1 MMVFHSAPQRAPW
14 LYMLR
19 LAQKDLG
26 VGSMS
31 QSWLGH
37 WGHEW
42 LPNWHLACGGS
53 IATWLRGVPQHPGMG
68 WRIHPEL
75 GWWVS
80 NHQPSSTI
88 INHPQLCRCLSPTFN
103 SPGLV
108 VGNRGERRHPP
119 EASTMLTS
127 CLGASSRLTPLELDA
142 NLQASASWGVRA
154 RAAVP
159 PWHWCY
165 WYFLTCW
172 SCRKNGRQMEEDVP
186 AENAG
191 FPMSLHGC
199 FMLFPDVSSRVRLCR
214 KWLIQVEFQPWS
226 SLCAH
231 NRWLT
236 GEISGRQ
243 K

>member
-1 MMVFHSAPQRAPW
+1 
-14 LYMLR
+14 MLR

-26 VGSMS
+26 AGSMS

-88 INHPQLCRCLSPTFN
+88 ITHSFAASPQLSTPLALWWESRRKAASPRSIN
-103 SPGLV
+103 NAHQLP
-108 VGNRGERRHPP
+108 
-119 EASTMLTS
+119 
-127 CLGASSRLTPLELDA
+127 GASSRLTPLELDA

-165 WYFLTCW
+165 WYFWLV
-172 SCRKNGRQMEEDVP
+172 DP
-186 AENAG
+186 AGKMVGKWKRMFLQKMLGSHVLAWL
-191 FPMSLHGC
+191 FHVVSRC
-199 FMLFPDVSSRVRLCR
+199 F
-214 KWLIQVEFQPWS
+214 Q
-226 SLCAH
+226 
-231 NRWLT
+231 
-236 GEISGRQ
+236 
-243 K
+243 

>member
-1 MMVFHSAPQRAPW
+1 
-14 LYMLR
+14 MLR
-19 LAQKDLG
+19 LAQKDLR

-75 GWWVS
+75 WWWVS
-80 NHQPSSTI
+80 NHQPSYTI
-88 INHPQLCRCLSPTFN
+88 IIHSFAASPQLSTPLALWWESRRKAASPRSIN
-103 SPGLV
+103 NAHQLP
-108 VGNRGERRHPP
+108 
-119 EASTMLTS
+119 
-127 CLGASSRLTPLELDA
+127 GASSRLTPLELDA

-191 FPMSLHGC
+191 FPCPCMVVSCC
-199 FMLFPDVSSRVRLCR
+199 FQMFP
-214 KWLIQVEFQPWS
+214 VE
-226 SLCAH
+226 
-231 NRWLT
+231 
-236 GEISGRQ
+236 
-243 K
+243 